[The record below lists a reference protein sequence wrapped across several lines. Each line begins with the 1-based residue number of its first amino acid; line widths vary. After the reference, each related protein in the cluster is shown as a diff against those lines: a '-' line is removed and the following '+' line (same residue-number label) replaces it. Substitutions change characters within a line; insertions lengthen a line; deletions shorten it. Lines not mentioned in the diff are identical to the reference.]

1 MTSVIN
7 IVLTCNV
14 LNLTIW
20 KTLHHTE
27 DPLFGILLEPSAV
40 SARDYAKRA
49 PKSPT
54 LRNLN
59 FSEES
64 PCRKWVPKLTVTSS
78 FIDFIHLRHNSL
90 RYTAV
95 LHFKT
100 SNKIYLCS
108 RSVCRH
114 EKSRFFVKTA
124 DWPPLLVFS
133 GALCLVFVSI
143 CCIVLVLFYG
153 LWLVCDVL
161 GFSLNWLFTMI
172 AFDKKGNAIAMQTG
186 KRLLGWA
193 KTNYIIAKHVRIR
206 DELLFRSFAI
216 VRF

>member
-7 IVLTCNV
+7 IVLACNV

-27 DPLFGILLEPSAV
+27 DPLFGIFLEPSAV

-59 FSEES
+59 FSEGS

-95 LHFKT
+95 LHIKT

-114 EKSRFFVKTA
+114 EKSKFFVKTA

-143 CCIVLVLFYG
+143 CCVILVLFYG
-153 LWLVCDVL
+153 FFRCLRRFGVFFELVVHYDCIRQKRECNRNADWKETSWL
-161 GFSLNWLFTMI
+161 GEN
-172 AFDKKGNAIAMQTG
+172 K
-186 KRLLGWA
+186 
-193 KTNYIIAKHVRIR
+193 
-206 DELLFRSFAI
+206 
-216 VRF
+216 